1 MKLASGI
8 APVADFI
15 KAGIW
20 VGLGTDGCASNNN
33 LDLFQE
39 IDMTAKLHK
48 VNAFDTTVMDARTVL
63 NMATIGGAKA
73 IGLDKDIGSLEI
85 GKQADLIII
94 DIDKPHLVP
103 MYNPVSHI
111 VYSVRGSDVRDVL
124 VAGRILT
131 RDHKLLSI
139 DLEEILAKVDE
150 ISSIIKKT

>member
-1 MKLASGI
+1 
-8 APVADFI
+8 
-15 KAGIW
+15 
-20 VGLGTDGCASNNN
+20 
-33 LDLFQE
+33 
-39 IDMTAKLHK
+39 MTAKLHK

-139 DLEEILAKVDE
+139 DLEKILAKVAE
-150 ISSIIKKT
+150 ISGIIKKTLPR